1 MNAVAPLFV
10 RGDNILSSPS
20 VQWTV
25 SCIRLTPRI
34 SISVSTRDNLDKR
47 HRGTARACV
56 SLREQKKRCLLCS
69 AVWFQWN
76 TVAVTNLSVG
86 LGSLMGNARAYR
98 AVG

>member
-34 SISVSTRDNLDKR
+34 SVSTRDNLDKR
-47 HRGTARACV
+47 RRGAARACM
-56 SLREQKKRCLLCS
+56 SRKKKGACFVVRYGFSGTPWQL
-69 AVWFQWN
+69 
-76 TVAVTNLSVG
+76 
-86 LGSLMGNARAYR
+86 
-98 AVG
+98 

>member
-47 HRGTARACV
+47 RRE
-56 SLREQKKRCLLCS
+56 SLHEQKKGACFVVRYGFSGTLWQL
-69 AVWFQWN
+69 
-76 TVAVTNLSVG
+76 
-86 LGSLMGNARAYR
+86 
-98 AVG
+98 